1 MILKYFDFKK
11 INLKTQKFILLYGNN
26 QGHKEEFLNEN
37 LKPIL
42 PKNIYSYDETE
53 VLKNIDDFQQ
63 TIFNKSF
70 FDNDKLII
78 INRISEK
85 SLKIIEEISNK
96 EFNDIFFIL
105 LGGSLD
111 NKSKIRKFFEKEI
124 NTVCIPFY
132 EDNIQSLNLFTQK
145 FIKRRKINISQ
156 QALNIIIERA
166 RGDRINLKNELEKIE
181 SFLLNKNKIDLN
193 DILKLSNLS
202 ENYEISDL
210 VDNCLSKNKK
220 KIINILNENNFSN
233 DESITISRIFL
244 NKAKKILKLSE
255 EYENNKDI
263 ELTISS
269 AKPPIFWKEKE
280 MTKQQIYKWS
290 PKNIKELIYKLNE
303 VELQIKNNMNNSN
316 NLITNFIL
324 ETCSSDVNN

>member
-145 FIKRRKINISQ
+145 FIKKRKINISQ

>member
-85 SLKIIEEISNK
+85 SLKVIEEISNK
-96 EFNDIFFIL
+96 ELNDIFFIL

-145 FIKRRKINISQ
+145 FIKKRKINISQ

-303 VELQIKNNMNNSN
+303 VELQIKNNINNSN

>member
-42 PKNIYSYDETE
+42 QKNIYSYDETE

-145 FIKRRKINISQ
+145 FIKKRKINISQ

>member
-124 NTVCIPFY
+124 NTICIPFY
-132 EDNIQSLNLFTQK
+132 EDNIQSLNLFAQK
-145 FIKRRKINISQ
+145 FIKERKINISQ

-181 SFLLNKNKIDLN
+181 SFLLNKNKFDLN

-210 VDNCLSKNKK
+210 IDNCLSKNKR

-303 VELQIKNNMNNSN
+303 LELQIKNNINNSN

>member
-85 SLKIIEEISNK
+85 SLKVIEEISNK
-96 EFNDIFFIL
+96 ELNDIFFIL

-145 FIKRRKINISQ
+145 FIKKRKINISQ

-303 VELQIKNNMNNSN
+303 VELQIKNNINNSN

-324 ETCSSDVNN
+324 ETCSTDVNN

>member
-1 MILKYFDFKK
+1 MILKYFNFKK
-11 INLKTQKFILLYGNN
+11 INLETQKFILLYGNN
-26 QGHKEEFLNEN
+26 QGHKEQFLNES

-78 INRISEK
+78 IDRISEK
-85 SLKIIEEISNK
+85 SLKIIEGISNK

-111 NKSKIRKFFEKEI
+111 NKSKIRKFFEKQSSTI
-124 NTVCIPFY
+124 SIPFY
-132 EDNIQSLNLFTQK
+132 EDNTQSLNLFAQK
-145 FIKRRKINISQ
+145 FIKERKISISQ

-166 RGDRINLKNELEKIE
+166 RNDRINLKNELEKIE

-244 NKAKKILKLSE
+244 NKAKKILIISE
-255 EYENNKDI
+255 EYENNKNI

-303 VELQIKNNMNNSN
+303 VELQIKNNINNSS

>member
-145 FIKRRKINISQ
+145 FIKKRKINISQ

-280 MTKQQIYKWS
+280 MTKRQIYKWS

>member
-26 QGHKEEFLNEN
+26 QGHKEQFLNEN

-124 NTVCIPFY
+124 NTICIPFY
-132 EDNIQSLNLFTQK
+132 EDNTQSLNLFAQK
-145 FIKRRKINISQ
+145 FVKERKISISQ

-210 VDNCLSKNKK
+210 IDNCLSKNKK

-255 EYENNKDI
+255 EYQNNKDI

-290 PKNIKELIYKLNE
+290 PKNIKELIYKLND
-303 VELQIKNNMNNSN
+303 VELQIKNNINNSN

>member
-1 MILKYFDFKK
+1 MIVKYFELKK
-11 INLKTQKFILLYGNN
+11 KKLEKCNFYLLYGNN
-26 QGHKEEFLNEN
+26 KGLIEETIKNKFKISLSKNVFNYEESEVFKDTDQFKEN
-37 LKPIL
+37 LL
-42 PKNIYSYDETE
+42 
-53 VLKNIDDFQQ
+53 
-63 TIFNKSF
+63 NKSF
-70 FDNDKLII
+70 FENEKLII
-78 INRISEK
+78 ISRVSEK
-85 SLKIIEEISNK
+85 ILKIVEEIIENDLK
-96 EFNDIFFIL
+96 DIFIIL
-105 LGGSLD
+105 STGNLEK
-111 NKSKIRKFFEKEI
+111 KSKLRTFFEKNSKTI
-124 NTVCIPFY
+124 CIPFY
-132 EDNIQSLNLFTQK
+132 EDNTQSLNLFAQK
-145 FIKRRKINISQ
+145 FVKERKISISQ

-244 NKAKKILKLSE
+244 NKAKKILILSE
-255 EYENNKDI
+255 EYEHNKNI

-303 VELQIKNNMNNSN
+303 VELQIKNNINNSS

>member
-1 MILKYFDFKK
+1 M
-11 INLKTQKFILLYGNN
+11 
-26 QGHKEEFLNEN
+26 
-37 LKPIL
+37 
-42 PKNIYSYDETE
+42 
-53 VLKNIDDFQQ
+53 
-63 TIFNKSF
+63 
-70 FDNDKLII
+70 
-78 INRISEK
+78 
-85 SLKIIEEISNK
+85 KIISN
-96 EFNDIFFIL
+96 
-105 LGGSLD
+105 
-111 NKSKIRKFFEKEI
+111 
-124 NTVCIPFY
+124 
-132 EDNIQSLNLFTQK
+132 LNLFAQK
-145 FIKRRKINISQ
+145 FLKERKISISQ

-181 SFLLNKNKIDLN
+181 SFSLNKNKIDLN
-193 DILKLSNLS
+193 NILKLSNLS

-210 VDNCLSKNKK
+210 IDNCLSKNKK

-303 VELQIKNNMNNSN
+303 VELQIKNNINNSN

>member
-124 NTVCIPFY
+124 NTICIPFY
-132 EDNIQSLNLFTQK
+132 EDNAQSLNLFAQK
-145 FIKRRKINISQ
+145 FIKERKINISQ

-181 SFLLNKNKIDLN
+181 SFLLNKNKFDLN

-210 VDNCLSKNKK
+210 IDNCLSKNKR

-303 VELQIKNNMNNSN
+303 LELQIKNNINNSN

>member
-1 MILKYFDFKK
+1 MILKYFDFRK
-11 INLKTQKFILLYGNN
+11 INLETQKFILLYGNN
-26 QGHKEEFLNEN
+26 QGHKEQFLNEN

-105 LGGSLD
+105 LGESLD

-124 NTVCIPFY
+124 NTICIPFY
-132 EDNIQSLNLFTQK
+132 EDNTQSLNLFAQK
-145 FIKRRKINISQ
+145 FIKERKISISQ

-210 VDNCLSKNKK
+210 IDNCLSKNKK

-255 EYENNKDI
+255 EYQNNKDI

-303 VELQIKNNMNNSN
+303 VELQIKNNINNSN

>member
-26 QGHKEEFLNEN
+26 QGHKEQFLNEN

-42 PKNIYSYDETE
+42 PKNIYSYDESE

-111 NKSKIRKFFEKEI
+111 NKSKIRKFFEKKI
-124 NTVCIPFY
+124 NTICIPFY
-132 EDNIQSLNLFTQK
+132 EDNNQTLNLFAQK
-145 FIKRRKINISQ
+145 FVKAKKISISQ
-156 QALNIIIERA
+156 QALNIIVERA

-181 SFLLNKNKIDLN
+181 SFLFNKNKIDLN

-210 VDNCLSKNKK
+210 IDNCLSKNKK

-255 EYENNKDI
+255 EYQRNKDI

-303 VELQIKNNMNNSN
+303 VELLIKNNINNSN

-324 ETCSSDVNN
+324 ETCSSDVNS

>member
-124 NTVCIPFY
+124 NTICIPFY
-132 EDNIQSLNLFTQK
+132 EDNIQSLNLFAQK
-145 FIKRRKINISQ
+145 FIKERKINISQ

-181 SFLLNKNKIDLN
+181 SFLLNKNKFDLN

-210 VDNCLSKNKK
+210 IDNCLSKNKR

-303 VELQIKNNMNNSN
+303 VELQIKNNINNSN

>member
-85 SLKIIEEISNK
+85 SLKIIQEISNK

-124 NTVCIPFY
+124 NTICIPFY
-132 EDNIQSLNLFTQK
+132 EDNNQTLNLFAQK
-145 FIKRRKINISQ
+145 FVKERKISISQ
-156 QALNIIIERA
+156 QALNIIVERA

-210 VDNCLSKNKK
+210 IDNCLSKNKK

-255 EYENNKDI
+255 EYQNNKDI

-303 VELQIKNNMNNSN
+303 VELQIKNNINNSN

>member
-11 INLKTQKFILLYGNN
+11 INLETQKFILLYGNN
-26 QGHKEEFLNEN
+26 QGHKEQFLNES

-96 EFNDIFFIL
+96 EFTDIFFIL

-124 NTVCIPFY
+124 NTICIPFY
-132 EDNIQSLNLFTQK
+132 EDNTQSLNLFAQK
-145 FIKRRKINISQ
+145 FIKERKISISQ
-156 QALNIIIERA
+156 QALNIIVERA
-166 RGDRINLKNELEKIE
+166 RGDRINLRNELEKIE

-244 NKAKKILKLSE
+244 NKAKKILILSE
-255 EYENNKDI
+255 EYEHNKNI

-303 VELQIKNNMNNSN
+303 VELQIKNNINNSS

>member
-1 MILKYFDFKK
+1 MILKYFDLKK
-11 INLKTQKFILLYGNN
+11 INLKTHKFVLLYGNN
-26 QGHKEEFLNEN
+26 QGHKEQFLNEN

-42 PKNIYSYDETE
+42 PKNIYSYDEVE

-85 SLKIIEEISNK
+85 ILKIIEEISNK
-96 EFNDIFFIL
+96 EFNDLFFVL
-105 LGGSLD
+105 LGETLD

-124 NTVCIPFY
+124 NTICIPFY
-132 EDNIQSLNLFTQK
+132 EDNNQTLNLFAQK
-145 FIKRRKINISQ
+145 FVKERKISISQ

-181 SFLLNKNKIDLN
+181 NFLLNKNKIELN

-210 VDNCLSKNKK
+210 IDNCLSKNKK

-255 EYENNKDI
+255 EYQNNKDI

-303 VELQIKNNMNNSN
+303 VELLIKNNINNSN

-324 ETCSSDVNN
+324 ETCSSDVNS